1 MKRIL
6 IIMTALSLSING
18 CKEVKKKHSTRPE
31 TTRETSE
38 EKNPIKP
45 VLNPDNSWIEEIVL
59 NDGIKWTANI
69 ETTNGVRDMLIL
81 IEDSKTK
88 AAVDYKKLG
97 EGLNGIKNT
106 VVKECTM
113 KGSSHDNLHVWLHP
127 LIEKIELLQ
136 RVEKPKEG
144 EKLTV
149 DIQEHLE
156 AYYDYFE

>member
-6 IIMTALSLSING
+6 IIMIALSLGITG
-18 CKEVKKKHSTRPE
+18 CKEAKKEHSTRPE

-38 EKNPIKP
+38 DKNPIEP

-88 AAVDYKKLG
+88 TTVDYKKLG
-97 EGLNGIKNT
+97 EGLNAIKNT

-136 RVEKPKEG
+136 RVENPKEG
-144 EKLTV
+144 EKSTV
-149 DIQEHLE
+149 GIQEHLE